1 MSKIRFLSIALAA
14 TLIAATVATESSWAA
29 PARGRRIFSYRPAA
43 AAPAFARVPSNRRFS
58 YSPGAVGGTY
68 STPSNGGTLGLRSTY
83 RQGPGYAP
91 RQGINAAAW
100 KVQGL

>member
-1 MSKIRFLSIALAA
+1 MSKIRFLSFVFAA
-14 TLIAATVATESSWAA
+14 ALIAATVAAESSWAA
-29 PARGRRIFSYRPAA
+29 PVRGRRIYSYRPAA
-43 AAPAFARVPSNRRFS
+43 AAPALARVQSNRRFS

-68 STPSNGGTLGLRSTY
+68 STPSSGGTLGLRSTY

-91 RQGINAAAW
+91 RQGINSANW

>member
-1 MSKIRFLSIALAA
+1 MSKVRLFSFALAA
-14 TLIAATVATESSWAA
+14 TLIVGTVAAESSWAA
-29 PARGRRIFSYRPAA
+29 PTWGRRIYSYRPAA
-43 AAPAFARVPSNRRFS
+43 GASALARVQSNRRFS

-68 STPSNGGTLGLRSTY
+68 STPSNGGALGLRSNY

-91 RQGINAAAW
+91 RQGINAANW